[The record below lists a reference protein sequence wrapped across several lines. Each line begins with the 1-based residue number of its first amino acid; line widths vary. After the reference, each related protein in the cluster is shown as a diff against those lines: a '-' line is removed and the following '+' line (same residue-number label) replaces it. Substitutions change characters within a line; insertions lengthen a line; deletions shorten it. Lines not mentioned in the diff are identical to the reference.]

1 MELIGGDEQ
10 GLGEVSAVIPPP
22 PPPVPPVANIVL
34 GVLPEVD
41 PPVVATMGTGELPPV
56 NPPAVASMETGE
68 LPAVNPPAVEIMGQT
83 TVAEDDKPQSQT
95 EDVHLL
101 ASGSDGLLLYAEG
114 VLDRNLRT
122 GGGDRVG
129 YSMVRR
135 RRGVE
140 TLMTRCLQMFEV
152 GFWSCCDK
160 NTQLDYLM
168 YLFPAE
174 LREKFLFVWYR
185 SKALDTKK
193 TWKRSG
199 GQFQLLLKPL
209 KTIWESMPAFNA
221 RNTLL
226 VDVNPYRGT
235 ANPEATGV
243 FPSPYTGSTSDTYLT
258 TVLLPYLEDLSQA
271 YDVREYVR
279 DHSLQGALRP
289 LMFRS
294 SSSGLAGLLYNYSKQ
309 AIETYVPEP
318 LNRKKKATATKLEI
332 LKHLPNV
339 TELED
344 RDCVAWAR
352 LLGLPWNQQ
361 LQDDF
366 TTIGLSDEKG
376 PTVPVKLSVKL
387 GRQFLLEI
395 ARLHL

>member
-1 MELIGGDEQ
+1 
-10 GLGEVSAVIPPP
+10 
-22 PPPVPPVANIVL
+22 
-34 GVLPEVD
+34 
-41 PPVVATMGTGELPPV
+41 MGTGELPTV

-95 EDVHLL
+95 EDPQLL
-101 ASGSDGLLLYAEG
+101 ASGSGPLASAHLSLPSAQACQQVSKPTIRPEDLLPKKLLVLDIDGLLLYAEG
-114 VLDRNLRT
+114 VLDRSLRT

-185 SKALDTKK
+185 SKTLNTKK

-209 KTIWESMPAFNA
+209 KTIWESIPAFNA

-226 VDVNPYRGT
+226 VDVNPYRGA

-243 FPSPYTGSTSDTYLT
+243 FPSSYTGSTSDTYLT

-318 LNRKKKATATKLEI
+318 LNRRKKATATELEI

-387 GRQFLLEI
+387 GREFLLEI
-395 ARLHL
+395 AHLHL

>member
-10 GLGEVSAVIPPP
+10 GLGEVPAVTPPL
-22 PPPVPPVANIVL
+22 VANIVP

-41 PPVVATMGTGELPPV
+41 PPVVATMGTGELPTV

-95 EDVHLL
+95 EDVQLL
-101 ASGSDGLLLYAEG
+101 ASGS
-114 VLDRNLRT
+114 
-122 GGGDRVG
+122 
-129 YSMVRR
+129 
-135 RRGVE
+135 
-140 TLMTRCLQMFEV
+140 V

-209 KTIWESMPAFNA
+209 KTIRESMPAFNA

-226 VDVNPYRGT
+226 VDVNPYRGAT
-235 ANPEATGV
+235 NPEATGV

-294 SSSGLAGLLYNYSKQ
+294 SNSGLAGLLYNYSKQ

-318 LNRKKKATATKLEI
+318 LNRRKKATTTELEI

-366 TTIGLSDEKG
+366 TTIGLLDEKG

-387 GRQFLLEI
+387 GREFLFRNCSSASL
-395 ARLHL
+395 R